1 MKKKYYIKDIQ
12 KFKNTNN
19 KFATIT
25 AYDYL
30 SAKLVDE
37 LNFPLLLV
45 GDSASMVV
53 YGYDDTTPI
62 SMDEMIL
69 VLRAVVRGATK
80 PVIVADMPFM
90 SYQPSVELAIQNAGR
105 FIKNGANAIK
115 LEGGDTNTCNKISS
129 IVKSGIPVMGH
140 IGLMPQ
146 SINLTS
152 GYSVQGKEELR
163 AKQIIDEANN
173 LYNSGAFC
181 IVLEGIPAD
190 LAELISNQVPIPTIG
205 IGSGKNCDGQIQ
217 VFHDVVGLY
226 SNFIPR
232 HAKQYLNGYSKLLGG
247 LKQYQEEVKIMD
259 FPNSSHSTK
268 LDKNILEKISE
279 NT

>member
-69 VLRAVVRGATK
+69 VCRAVSRACDSTFVVG
-80 PVIVADMPFM
+80 DMPFL
-90 SYQPSVELAIQNAGR
+90 SYQSSVATAICWQ
-105 FIKNGANAIK
+105 
-115 LEGGDTNTCNKISS
+115 
-129 IVKSGIPVMGH
+129 
-140 IGLMPQ
+140 
-146 SINLTS
+146 
-152 GYSVQGKEELR
+152 
-163 AKQIIDEANN
+163 
-173 LYNSGAFC
+173 
-181 IVLEGIPAD
+181 PAP
-190 LAELISNQVPIPTIG
+190 L
-205 IGSGKNCDGQIQ
+205 
-217 VFHDVVGLY
+217 
-226 SNFIPR
+226 
-232 HAKQYLNGYSKLLGG
+232 
-247 LKQYQEEVKIMD
+247 
-259 FPNSSHSTK
+259 
-268 LDKNILEKISE
+268 
-279 NT
+279 